1 LKRVTHFAFRF
12 TLLLLLTLF
21 TSSSYAEPIL
31 INKIEAKRDRGFDY
45 LDIYSSSDAPAKG
58 LLLENQLILEFPGA
72 KISSNIT
79 IEKRKSTRIQNIRV
93 SGSKVII
100 DLKKGIDYD
109 LVSVFGRGKTVV
121 EISDRLDE
129 AEKIIAAWEKRNLAL
144 VGAPLKSK
152 KLTPTFKGGL
162 SGKVI
167 VVDPGHGGKD
177 PGAESV
183 TGVQE
188 KTLTLATA
196 QKLAKQL
203 SALGATVYLTRDDDS
218 TSNLK
223 QIVAFTNKI
232 KPALFIS
239 VHYNYSSIKDVSG
252 TETYYY
258 SGQSRPLAVAVHEA
272 LTQSLGKKD
281 RGLRRAMFYAIHHAG
296 VPAILIEPLYLSSY
310 NDEKLAK
317 SADFQEKIA
326 QAVAQGV
333 KNYFR
338 VK

>member
-1 LKRVTHFAFRF
+1 MIKGFSALYFAVF
-12 TLLLLLTLF
+12 LLLSYLSLPAW
-21 TSSSYAEPIL
+21 TSTPT

-79 IEKRKSTRIQNIRV
+79 IEKRQSTRIQNIRV
-93 SGSKVII
+93 SQSKVII

-109 LVSVFGRGKTVV
+109 LVAVFGRGKTVV

-144 VGAPLKSK
+144 SGTPLKSK

-183 TGVQE
+183 TGVLE
-188 KTLTLATA
+188 KTLTLTTA
-196 QKLAKQL
+196 QKLAEQL
-203 SALGATVYLTRDDDS
+203 TRLGATVHLTRNEDT

-223 QIVAFTNKI
+223 QIVTFTNKI
-232 KPALFIS
+232 KPDLFIS

-258 SGQSRPLAVAVHEA
+258 SGESRDLAVAVHKA
-272 LTQSLGKKD
+272 LTQGLGKKD
-281 RGLRRAMFYAIHHAG
+281 RGLRRAMFYAIHHTN

-326 QAVAQGV
+326 TAVVKGV